1 MCGVQCWVW
10 PYPALSQT
18 PSLDTHQ
25 TFPELTGVPLN
36 HSTAGGITAP
46 RVAGRQHEEMLMATK
61 RQPSQKVKRG
71 CQPEEEVG
79 RGKGEEKLKR
89 GCRGSE
95 KGEWGWE
102 WGQDKNCSESGMKWT
117 WRLWQ
122 TMRGRSIH
130 VGCIKRGIVPHTG
143 AGGRGR
149 GALLPVD
156 YAGFLLPW
164 RERNNELGESD

>member
-1 MCGVQCWVW
+1 MWCAVLGTAISRAITDPVTR
-10 PYPALSQT
+10 YPPNFPRVDRRPTESLSSRRHRR
-18 PSLDTHQ
+18 P
-25 TFPELTGVPLN
+25 
-36 HSTAGGITAP
+36 AAP
-46 RVAGRQHEEMLMATK
+46 RTPTRGNADGHQEAAESK
-61 RQPSQKVKRG
+61 SQEG